1 MRTITVIM
9 SLAFVFLYSFF
20 ILTLGAYTWPVMQ

>member
-1 MRTITVIM
+1 MRTLTVIM

-20 ILTLGAYTWPVMQ
+20 ILTLGAYTWPIPQ